1 VLQLHFTVEDTGVF
15 TMPWTATITYRPSV
29 DSWTELICAE
39 NLHEPTARGE
49 SAVPTAN
56 KPDF

>member
-1 VLQLHFTVEDTGVF
+1 
-15 TMPWTATITYRPSV
+15 MPWTATITYRPSV

-39 NLHEPTARGE
+39 NLHEPTVRGE